1 MCVHVC
7 FTPFEEFSF
16 DLAGVMPVAI
26 FGVRENESA
35 SFYVPHSRGM
45 TPLHYSYCSMNTS
58 TYTSL
63 PVVRTKYALYILYW
77 YQRTTMDRS
86 TNISLYIQVYTG
98 AHYARWGVRY
108 QVAIGTRYS
117 VKF

>member
-26 FGVRENESA
+26 FGVRENGSA

-45 TPLHYSYCSMNTS
+45 STQTVYRYSMNTS

-63 PVVRTKYALYILYW
+63 PVVRTKY
-77 YQRTTMDRS
+77 S
-86 TNISLYIQVYTG
+86 TLYTG
-98 AHYARWGVRY
+98 TNVLTWTGVRILACTGTGAYYARWGVR
-108 QVAIGTRYS
+108 
-117 VKF
+117 

>member
-26 FGVRENESA
+26 FGVRENGSA

-45 TPLHYSYCSMNTS
+45 S
-58 TYTSL
+58 TQT
-63 PVVRTKYALYILYW
+63 
-77 YQRTTMDRS
+77 
-86 TNISLYIQVYTG
+86 VY
-98 AHYARWGVRY
+98 
-108 QVAIGTRYS
+108 RYS
-117 VKF
+117 IP